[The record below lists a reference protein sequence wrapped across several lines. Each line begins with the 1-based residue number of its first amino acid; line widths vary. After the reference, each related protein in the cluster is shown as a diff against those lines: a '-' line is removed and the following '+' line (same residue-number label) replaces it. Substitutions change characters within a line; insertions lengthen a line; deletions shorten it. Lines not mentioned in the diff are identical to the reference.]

1 MPRTLVTEAVMIAI
15 YGQLLAPSAP
25 AEFLLPY
32 TTVVEL
38 YELESSHDP
47 LMESKHEDRYV
58 KKKISELLRYFEEP
72 LNQKKIRRA
81 LQTPWAQSP
90 SILLSDLVSVKI
102 VNALDTA
109 LYGEFFDPIETELLL
124 TSQRYEVPL
133 LTDQVEWISRI
144 LEANVRVQV
153 FEMNDFEY
161 AIENFDVSDESES

>member
-25 AEFLLPY
+25 VEYLLPY

-38 YELESSHDP
+38 YELQTSLDP
-47 LMESKHEDRYV
+47 LMESKHEDQHV
-58 KKKISELLRYFEEP
+58 KKKISQLLQYLEEP

-81 LQTPWAQSP
+81 LQVPWALSSP
-90 SILLSDLVSVKI
+90 ILLSDLVSIRI

-109 LYGEFFDPIETELLL
+109 ALGDSFDPIETELLL
-124 TSQRYEVPL
+124 TSQRFKTPL

-144 LEANVRVQV
+144 LEAKIPVQIYDID
-153 FEMNDFEY
+153 DFEY
-161 AIENFDVSDESES
+161 AIENNDFTES

>member
-25 AEFLLPY
+25 VEYLLPY

-38 YELESSHDP
+38 YELQTSLDP
-47 LMESKHEDRYV
+47 LMESKHEDQHV
-58 KKKISELLRYFEEP
+58 KKKISQMLQYFEEP

-81 LQTPWAQSP
+81 LQIPWALSSP
-90 SILLSDLVSVKI
+90 ILLSDLVSIRI

-109 LYGEFFDPIETELLL
+109 VLGELFDPIETELLL
-124 TSQRYEVPL
+124 TSQRFKTPL

-144 LEANVRVQV
+144 LEAKVPVQIYDID
-153 FEMNDFEY
+153 DFEY
-161 AIENFDVSDESES
+161 AVENNDFTES

>member
-25 AEFLLPY
+25 VEYLLPY

-38 YELESSHDP
+38 YELQTSHDP
-47 LMESKHEDRYV
+47 LMESKREDQHV
-58 KKKISELLRYFEEP
+58 KKKISQMLQYFEEP

-81 LQTPWAQSP
+81 LQIPWALSSP
-90 SILLSDLVSVKI
+90 ILLSDLVSIRI

-109 LYGEFFDPIETELLL
+109 VLGELFDPIETELLL
-124 TSQRYEVPL
+124 TSQRFKTPL

-144 LEANVRVQV
+144 LEAKVPVQIYDID
-153 FEMNDFEY
+153 DFEY
-161 AIENFDVSDESES
+161 AVENNDFTES